1 MKYFCEG
8 RCPIIGKHKKIG
20 NSYDVY
26 IDTTVIGG
34 KKDPYRAVQLVGLDT
49 GIWLMK
55 IMREPLKIV
64 EKQKTGATLSIALSR
79 DRRFWGLS
87 EGRF

>member
-55 IMREPLKIV
+55 AEESKARFKAKKPPNWRL
-64 EKQKTGATLSIALSR
+64 ACLSMST
-79 DRRFWGLS
+79 S
-87 EGRF
+87 

>member
-1 MKYFCEG
+1 MKYFC
-8 RCPIIGKHKKIG
+8 
-20 NSYDVY
+20 
-26 IDTTVIGG
+26 GG

-64 EKQKTGATLSIALSR
+64 EK
-79 DRRFWGLS
+79 
-87 EGRF
+87 